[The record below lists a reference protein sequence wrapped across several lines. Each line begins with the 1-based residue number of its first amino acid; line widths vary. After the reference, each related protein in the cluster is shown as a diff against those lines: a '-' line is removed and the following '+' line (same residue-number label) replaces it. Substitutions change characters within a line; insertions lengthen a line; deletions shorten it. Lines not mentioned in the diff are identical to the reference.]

1 MSRIEIL
8 ASKDRAFEEKHGH
21 LKNEYGFVS
30 VYGVPS
36 WHFSR
41 TFEKVGIDPTLIE
54 AEEAWDPK
62 INQWLRRY
70 GARQRKGDPIV
81 WTDLLFQPGDPFD
94 HVMAQ
99 LQLLVGGTYNGPNR
113 R

>member
-1 MSRIEIL
+1 METL
-8 ASKDRAFEEKHGH
+8 EEKHGR
-21 LKNEYGFVS
+21 LKNEFGYVPT
-30 VYGVPS
+30 YGVPS
-36 WHFSR
+36 WHYAR
-41 TFEKVGIDPTLIE
+41 MFECVGINPMLIVS
-54 AEEAWDPK
+54 EEVWDPK

-81 WTDLLFQPGDPFD
+81 WTDLELQPSGPLD
-94 HVMAQ
+94 HIMAQ